1 MNEIGLGAQVR
12 TTRYLGRIPPGTQA
26 TVVSKVV
33 SGSIYPYG
41 LSIPGRQHNVYCA
54 ISDIVLESEW
64 KPERKEQCRECGK
77 WVGAGAY
84 SNQFEVCSSCLEDM
98 ETEDMEHWIR
108 ADYYSS
114 RGV

>member
-1 MNEIGLGAQVR
+1 MIDLGASVR

-41 LSIPGRQHNVYCA
+41 LSIPGRPKLVYCT

-64 KPERKEQCRECGK
+64 KPEERRQCPICERWDRAK
-77 WVGAGAY
+77 
-84 SNQFEVCSSCLEDM
+84 SFSTQFDRCSSCLEDM
-98 ETEDMEHWIR
+98 ETEDMEEWIR
-108 ADYYSS
+108 ADYNSS
-114 RGV
+114 RVI